1 MVHHHG
7 LAYRGAA
14 PRMADAQPGLSALPG
29 VHQFRGRLPAPVLDR
44 LRLHPGLC
52 ADRTLSG
59 GDRFTAHV
67 AGGPGNA
74 DATRL
79 AQTLAKLGARQRG
92 LALATARAVAPVRS
106 LLLAGGARSPSC
118 PPGAGLSRN
127 GRPAMAGRL
136 GGCGQTVA
144 GTRECLCQFHFPA
157 PGCGLCWE
165 PRLVHS
171 QRHPPVGWAFSSF

>member
-1 MVHHHG
+1 MRWFTTTAS
-7 LAYRGAA
+7 LTA
-14 PRMADAQPGLSALPG
+14 ALP
-29 VHQFRGRLPAPVLDR
+29 LEWL
-44 LRLHPGLC
+44 
-52 ADRTLSG
+52 TLSPAYPPYLV
-59 GDRFTAHV
+59 FTNF
-67 AGGPGNA
+67 AGGSPRLFWIGSGFTLVYA
-74 DATRL
+74 LIALLLAATVLQRTWREGPE
-79 AQTLAKLGARQRG
+79 TLAKLGAR
-92 LALATARAVAPVRS
+92 
-106 LLLAGGARSPSC
+106 SPSR